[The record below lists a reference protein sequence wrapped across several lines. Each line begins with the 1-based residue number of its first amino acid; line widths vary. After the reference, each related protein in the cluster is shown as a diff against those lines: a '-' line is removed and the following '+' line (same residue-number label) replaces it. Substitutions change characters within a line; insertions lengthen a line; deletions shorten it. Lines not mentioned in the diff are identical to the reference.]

1 MSLRPALNSAPPEF
15 LKVSAEA
22 MSAHD
27 QACAAGAQAY
37 SDPITGF
44 RVMTA
49 PYLLSQKV
57 CCDSG
62 CRHCP
67 FGAD

>member
-1 MSLRPALNSAPPEF
+1 MKAAQTV
-15 LKVSAEA
+15 KVSEA
-22 MSAHD
+22 AKRAHD
-27 QACAAGAQAY
+27 QACAAGEQAY
-37 SDPITGF
+37 SDPASGY

-49 PYLLSQKV
+49 DYLLSQKV

-67 FGAD
+67 FGAPV